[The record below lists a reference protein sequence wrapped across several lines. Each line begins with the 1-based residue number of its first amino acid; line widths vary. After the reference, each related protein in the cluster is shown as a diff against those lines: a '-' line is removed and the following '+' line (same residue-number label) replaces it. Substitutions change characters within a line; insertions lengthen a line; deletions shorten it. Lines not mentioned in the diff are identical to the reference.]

1 MMNLAAVTDN
11 RLEQRAMAGVMDG
24 VRVLEVAA
32 WVFVPAAGAVLADL
46 GADVIKVEDPRT
58 GDPYRGLVTQGIATV
73 HHGVNYSVEQANR
86 GKRSIGLDLKSDE
99 GRALLYRLAATA
111 DVFLTSFRPAALA
124 RLGLDVAALRE
135 HNPSMVYVRG
145 HGSGVR
151 GPQANRPGY
160 DATAFWARGGMA
172 HTLTPPD
179 AERPITQR
187 PAFGDRTGAMN
198 LAFGIAAA
206 LFRRERTGEPSVVD
220 VSLLSSAAWVLATD
234 VLNATVPGAASST
247 ERPRPRNPLVNAF
260 ETSDGRWLSLVF
272 LQPDRYWVELC
283 EHLGRPELAADP
295 RFVDSEAR
303 ASHTDE
309 CRAALADVFEGRPY
323 HEWCERLSGLDAP
336 WAPVQSVR
344 ELLDDEQFRANG
356 YLQAVEAGDGA
367 TFPLVSAPVQFDG
380 APAALRR
387 APEPGEHT
395 EAVLR
400 ELGIGWEEIAA
411 YKQRGVIT

>member
-1 MMNLAAVTDN
+1 MMNLAAVADN
-11 RLEQRAMAGVMDG
+11 RLEQGTVAGVMDG

-73 HHGVNYSVEQANR
+73 HQGVNYSVEQANR

-99 GRALLYRLAATA
+99 GRALAYRLAATA
-111 DVFLTSFRPAALA
+111 DVFLTGFRPAALA
-124 RLGLDVAALRE
+124 RLGLDVADVRRHSPE
-135 HNPSMVYVRG
+135 IVYVRG
-145 HGSGVR
+145 HGTGVR

-160 DATAFWARGGMA
+160 DATAFWARGAMA
-172 HTLTPPD
+172 HTLTPPE
-179 AERPITQR
+179 ASRPITQR

-234 VLNATVPGAASST
+234 VLNATVPGAAESVD
-247 ERPRPRNPLVNAF
+247 RPRPRNPLVNAF
-260 ETSDGRWLSLVF
+260 ETADGRWLSLVF

-283 EHLGRPELAADP
+283 AHLGRSDLSADP
-295 RFVDSEAR
+295 RFVDAEAR
-303 ASHTDE
+303 AAHAEE
-309 CRAALADVFEGRPY
+309 CRSALAEVFASLPY
-323 HEWCERLSGLDAP
+323 EQWCERLNALDAP

-344 ELLDDEQFRANG
+344 ELLADEQFRANG
-356 YLQAVEAGDGA
+356 YLQHVDASNGT

-380 APAALRR
+380 APAPLRR

-395 EAVLR
+395 EEILR
-400 ELGIGWEEIAA
+400 ELGVGWEEIGA